1 MRRGQGK
8 GAVSAAAYCLAIIG
22 DVIYDKIFVHK
33 LVLLSFFV

>member
-8 GAVSAAAYCLAIIG
+8 EAASAAPYTLAIIG

-33 LVLLSFFV
+33 LVLLPFFV